1 MVLENAF
8 RHQFIYIK
16 QVFSGAYYVQGTLG
30 ISRKGDLSLG
40 LKIITVV
47 VSIPKIKERSVGP
60 YSRGDWENT
69 STEIWSIKYV
79 LAGYK
84 QQSLC

>member
-1 MVLENAF
+1 
-8 RHQFIYIK
+8 
-16 QVFSGAYYVQGTLG
+16 VQGTLG

-60 YSRGDWENT
+60 YSRGD
-69 STEIWSIKYV
+69 
-79 LAGYK
+79 
-84 QQSLC
+84 